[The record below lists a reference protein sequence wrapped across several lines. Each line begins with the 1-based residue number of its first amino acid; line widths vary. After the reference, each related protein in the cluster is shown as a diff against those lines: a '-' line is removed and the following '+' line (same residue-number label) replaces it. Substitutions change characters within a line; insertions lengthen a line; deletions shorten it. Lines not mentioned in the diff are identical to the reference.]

1 MKKDK
6 PVARIVTLLHVLN
19 VISRTE
25 KYGDTA
31 CTSDIRLLGR
41 KIQTQSAPSITW
53 INSSIRDV

>member
-6 PVARIVTLLHVLN
+6 PIARIVTLLWGSHSLYVLN

-41 KIQTQSAPSITW
+41 KIQIQSAASIT
-53 INSSIRDV
+53 